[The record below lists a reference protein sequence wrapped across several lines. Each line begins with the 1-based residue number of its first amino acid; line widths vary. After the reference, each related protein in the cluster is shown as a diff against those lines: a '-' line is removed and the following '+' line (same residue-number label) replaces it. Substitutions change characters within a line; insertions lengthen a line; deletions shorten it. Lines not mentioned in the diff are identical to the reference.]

1 MYVRPLSSVQPTA
14 KDWITRGTRLY
25 WAVSS
30 ALFLA
35 GFSTFSL
42 LYCVQPLLPVF
53 SHHFGIGAA
62 QSSLVLSVTSTA
74 LALSIVLVSA
84 LSENWGR
91 RGLMFVSMLLAALL
105 NIAVAYAPSWQA
117 LLILR
122 AAEGFILGGV
132 PAVAMAY
139 LAEEIDLSGLGLSM
153 GIYVGGTAFGG
164 MAGRVGMS
172 ILYERYSWQ
181 TAIITIGL
189 LDCAATIG
197 FYMLLPPSRRFSP
210 KKGLNFQL
218 HLTAWQKHL
227 SNSRLP
233 WLFLTGFIVMGVF
246 VTVYNYAGF
255 RLSSPPYSLS
265 QTKIGLIFLAY
276 IFGIAAS
283 SLAGGF
289 AEKVGRSRMLLC
301 GLCVSMLGLSLT
313 MLPSLYVIIA
323 GIILITIGF
332 FISHSVASSWVGKVA
347 NGNKGHA
354 SALYLLS
361 YYLGSSALGSAGGG
375 VWELL
380 GWSGLVFYGVLLLIV
395 ACYAAYS
402 LQHVDKREN
411 L

>member
-153 GIYVGGTAFGG
+153 GIYVG
-164 MAGRVGMS
+164 
-172 ILYERYSWQ
+172 
-181 TAIITIGL
+181 
-189 LDCAATIG
+189 
-197 FYMLLPPSRRFSP
+197 
-210 KKGLNFQL
+210 
-218 HLTAWQKHL
+218 
-227 SNSRLP
+227 
-233 WLFLTGFIVMGVF
+233 
-246 VTVYNYAGF
+246 
-255 RLSSPPYSLS
+255 
-265 QTKIGLIFLAY
+265 
-276 IFGIAAS
+276 
-283 SLAGGF
+283 
-289 AEKVGRSRMLLC
+289 
-301 GLCVSMLGLSLT
+301 
-313 MLPSLYVIIA
+313 
-323 GIILITIGF
+323 
-332 FISHSVASSWVGKVA
+332 
-347 NGNKGHA
+347 
-354 SALYLLS
+354 
-361 YYLGSSALGSAGGG
+361 
-375 VWELL
+375 
-380 GWSGLVFYGVLLLIV
+380 LLLLEGWQ
-395 ACYAAYS
+395 AAW
-402 LQHVDKREN
+402 V
-411 L
+411 